1 MRHASEQALDSLEAV
16 LRQIRKHEGL
26 TERKRGIFYRGSS
39 AFLHFHEDP
48 DGLFADLRVGAQ
60 WERFSSQH
68 EKWTTRF
75 SLKGG
80 CHCIQRL
87 RSQEAGPDFRAPEEL
102 TSCNMEFRRSSWG
115 SARSDF
121 ELRVQGPV

>member
-60 WERFSSQH
+60 WERFPLS
-68 EKWTTRF
+68 TR
-75 SLKGG
+75 SG
-80 CHCIQRL
+80 QRAFL
-87 RSQEAGPDFRAPEEL
+87 S
-102 TSCNMEFRRSSWG
+102 
-115 SARSDF
+115 
-121 ELRVQGPV
+121 RVAAIASKT